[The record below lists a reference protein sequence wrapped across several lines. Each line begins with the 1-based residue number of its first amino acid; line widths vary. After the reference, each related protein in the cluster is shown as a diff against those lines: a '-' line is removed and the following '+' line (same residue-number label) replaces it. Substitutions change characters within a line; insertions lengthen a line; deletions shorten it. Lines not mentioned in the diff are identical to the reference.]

1 MRSNS
6 KLTPDQ
12 KIVRKEMLAALPPRY
27 EMAMGYGVTV
37 LCIPDGNVTRIYS
50 SVACSNE
57 VKIRRKVGEYHALRR
72 WYIHTDGAF
81 MLPGL
86 WGAQEVLESFGLE
99 EPKEF

>member
-1 MRSNS
+1 MISNS

-12 KIVRKEMLAALPPRY
+12 KAVRKEMMACLPDRY

-50 SVACSNE
+50 SVAGPDE
-57 VKIRRKVGEYHALRR
+57 VKIRRKVGEFHALRR
-72 WYIHTDGAF
+72 WWQDDGSSF

-86 WGAQEVLESFGLE
+86 WGAQEVLEAFGLE
-99 EPKEF
+99 EPKKF